1 MIKKLFVFIYCIAR
15 VEGLFLF
22 QLKNYL
28 YFYIA
33 SIVLFFFF
41 LYKKWAFEIYT
52 NSCVAECFKFEH
64 LKRVK
69 KNIFRTINLCKI
81 KTYTYN
87 YVRKKKHK
95 KDWVLKKLP
104 LLMPRREI
112 DKEEDKTFIYV
123 LF

>member
-33 SIVLFFFF
+33 SIVLLFFLFFFIF
-41 LYKKWAFEIYT
+41 LYKKWAFEIYI

-69 KNIFRTINLCKI
+69 KNLFRTINLCKI

-95 KDWVLKKLP
+95 KRLSIKKITSTYASK
-104 LLMPRREI
+104 RNR
-112 DKEEDKTFIYV
+112 
-123 LF
+123 